1 MQESFRTQ
9 PRRLSHTYDERIAK
23 LAIPLRTNA
32 PPVASSPSSGKAS
45 QTLEPLL
52 SRMKD
57 APLRF
62 PTQLDPVFHPLLSF
76 RSLEE

>member
-1 MQESFRTQ
+1 MSASQSLPFLSGQ
-9 PRRLSHTYDERIAK
+9 MRRL
-23 LAIPLRTNA
+23 LL
-32 PPVASSPSSGKAS
+32 PPPSSGKAS

-57 APLRF
+57 ASLRF